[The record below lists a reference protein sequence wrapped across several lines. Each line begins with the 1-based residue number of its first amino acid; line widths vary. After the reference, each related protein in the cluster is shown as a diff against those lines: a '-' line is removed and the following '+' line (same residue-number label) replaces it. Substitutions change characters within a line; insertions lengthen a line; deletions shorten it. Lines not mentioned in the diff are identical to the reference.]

1 MDQACE
7 QRVQI
12 SGGDIDNGS
21 ISKAHKIKRVL
32 QQQNTSLKREVFWS
46 DAHDESD
53 QTEAPTCV
61 LNDTDRCNWIKQQAV
76 VDSGAVE

>member
-1 MDQACE
+1 MRGSQRRSRISSDGPGYE

-12 SGGDIDNGS
+12 SGGAIDNGS

-32 QQQNTSLKREVFWS
+32 QQQNTSLKREVSWS

-61 LNDTDRCNWIKQQAV
+61 LNDTDRCN
-76 VDSGAVE
+76 